1 MSNLTI
7 INPTSIT
14 DAMLLD
20 TNILENDYPE
30 WSSTTTYATA
40 ARVIKTST
48 HKIYE
53 SLQDGNLNKD
63 PETEASWWIEVSATN
78 RWKAFDTSNSTQTEG
93 AASVSDY
100 LIYYKLQMG
109 MSPTTSVAALNISN
123 PLDLQVIVTSPSYGE
138 VYNETFDLRPM
149 ISASDWWSWFFGE
162 RTEITQK
169 IITDLPAYYDSV
181 VEFSLTG
188 GEDLALGVL
197 ILGQQRIFGLGIQY
211 GARIGI
217 QDFSRKETNE
227 FGDMIL
233 VKRAYARRAS
243 FDLMILSSEVDS
255 FIRFLS
261 SIATIPT
268 VWIGPEEYEA
278 LTIFG
283 IFKTFDI
290 TISYPNHALF
300 SVEMEGLT

>member
-1 MSNLTI
+1 
-7 INPTSIT
+7 
-14 DAMLLD
+14 MLVD
-20 TNILENDYPE
+20 TNIPETDYAQ
-30 WSSTTTYATA
+30 WSSTTTYATGD
-40 ARVIKTST
+40 RVIKTTT

-53 SLQDGNLNKD
+53 SLQNNNLNKD
-63 PETEASWWIEVSATN
+63 PETETAWWIEVSATN

-197 ILGQQRIFGLGIQY
+197 ILGQQRVFGLGIEY

-217 QDFSRKETNE
+217 QDYSRKETNE
-227 FGDMIL
+227 FGDMIF